1 MGDAGLDPQMTA
13 EFVQA
18 VIYWVACFFAGLAF
32 LGLSAYVVFLC
43 LEIVSGRPRA
53 KPRIAKAPQPDRPAP
68 MTEEDRNRSATEAPT
83 LAAPERLDEETGRLS
98 GRPHDPQT
106 RTTSAPV
113 TLPPERPLEF
123 ES

>member
-1 MGDAGLDPQMTA
+1 MGDTGLDSQMAA

-18 VIYWVACFFAGLAF
+18 VIYWVACFLAGLAF
-32 LGLSAYVVFLC
+32 LGLSAYVVFLY

-68 MTEEDRNRSATEAPT
+68 MAEEDRDRSAAEAPT
-83 LAAPERLDEETGRLS
+83 LAAPERLDEETGRMS
-98 GRPHDPQT
+98 GRPHDPQMK
-106 RTTSAPV
+106 TTSARV
-113 TLPPERPLEF
+113 TLAPEGPLEF